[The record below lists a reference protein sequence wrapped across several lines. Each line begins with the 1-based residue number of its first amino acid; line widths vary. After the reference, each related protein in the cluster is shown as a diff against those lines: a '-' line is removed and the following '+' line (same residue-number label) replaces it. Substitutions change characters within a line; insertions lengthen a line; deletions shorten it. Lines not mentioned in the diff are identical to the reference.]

1 MLRTISQIATICNV
15 HPDRVRD
22 VMRKEQ
28 IIPAADKPFRFD
40 IYQQEYIFTILWMEN
55 RMEWVTI
62 PSKLNDPNFD
72 TTELYSREN
81 FISCGYIIRK

>member
-1 MLRTISQIATICNV
+1 MLRTVTEIATICNV

-62 PSKLNDPNFD
+62 PSKMNTPEPDVI
-72 TTELYSREN
+72 YSDREN
-81 FISCGYIIRK
+81 FISAGYIIQK